1 MGKHIQI
8 CCLQCVY
15 LFKKRVFRTIVSIS
29 PIHRRYSQNYEFWKW
44 KITLIFLSAFKSYN
58 GYLLFWIRTSPKNAV
73 HMLCVIFLAELCL
86 KLTTD
91 ISMLLLQS
99 VCEILYQTVLKV
111 WNLMFHIKCILN
123 LFLLKLYT
131 QYTLVNSSWV
141 CNNLSPSYIVLLYQ
155 CIILNFVCIMQFV
168 SWLHLYK
175 ILIWMMIPFSLDF
188 TH

>member
-1 MGKHIQI
+1 MNFESERLHLYFYRHLNHIMVTYYFEFELHLKMRSI
-8 CCLQCVY
+8 CY
-15 LFKKRVFRTIVSIS
+15 ASF
-29 PIHRRYSQNYEFWKW
+29 
-44 KITLIFLSAFKSYN
+44 
-58 GYLLFWIRTSPKNAV
+58 
-73 HMLCVIFLAELCL
+73 FLAELCL